1 MIIHTYDLRFLFS
14 CVCVQVPP
22 WRSAQRSFKCGGLH
36 QSSKEGMSL
45 CGTYVILSNV
55 GSGVGVKGGGVMG
68 GDVYTMC
75 IYSRLLI
82 DMLHN
87 VPIWCTVDYW
97 SMLVVMSMIRRVH
110 VQTWDRSNDPPS
122 LHPPPHTLTVDCWD
136 GDGNEPVIYHGHTLT
151 SKILFKDAI
160 AAIKEHAFAVSP

>member
-1 MIIHTYDLRFLFS
+1 
-14 CVCVQVPP
+14 
-22 WRSAQRSFKCGGLH
+22 
-36 QSSKEGMSL
+36 MSL

-87 VPIWCTVDYW
+87 VPI
-97 SMLVVMSMIRRVH
+97 
-110 VQTWDRSNDPPS
+110 
-122 LHPPPHTLTVDCWD
+122 
-136 GDGNEPVIYHGHTLT
+136 
-151 SKILFKDAI
+151 
-160 AAIKEHAFAVSP
+160 